1 MPATP
6 TQVKVQSLKELQA
19 VIRQFCTERDW
30 DQFHNAKDMALSLV
44 LESAEFLEHFQWRNG
59 EEIDAYLKQHK
70 ADAAEE
76 LADVFYWVL
85 RIADKLDIDLVVMGS
100 HGHGGL
106 YKAFVG
112 SVSEQL
118 LHESEVPVLIVPDKN
133 KKR

>member
-85 RIADKLDIDLVVMGS
+85 RIADKLDIDLPATLSAKMRKNALKYPVDKAKGS
-100 HGHGGL
+100 H
-106 YKAFVG
+106 
-112 SVSEQL
+112 
-118 LHESEVPVLIVPDKN
+118 
-133 KKR
+133 KKYTELK